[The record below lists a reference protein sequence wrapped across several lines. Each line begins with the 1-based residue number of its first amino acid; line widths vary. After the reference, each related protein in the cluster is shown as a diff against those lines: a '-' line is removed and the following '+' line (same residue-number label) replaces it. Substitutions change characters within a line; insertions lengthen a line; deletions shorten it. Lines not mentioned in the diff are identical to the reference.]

1 MIFPSMRLAAFATC
15 VLLVS
20 CGGGGGSSNANSVA
34 APSSPSATTP
44 GAPTSLTATAADAA
58 VTLSFSAPASDGG
71 ASISGYTATCTAGTA
86 SRTTTGTA
94 SPLTVTGLSNGTQYS
109 CSVVATNRIGS
120 GSPSSAVAATPISAS
135 SSAEFPGNIVL
146 GAPTADSI
154 RLKLYSADQSGSVIV
169 SYRAEGDAGDK
180 QTTPIT
186 LNRAAVLDAELSGLK
201 AGTSYRYRVLLK
213 PATGNEI
220 QSREYRFQTAR
231 APGSSFTFTIQAD
244 SHLDENSDLDIY
256 KRTLTN
262 VLTDQGDFHVDL
274 GDTFMTEKH
283 AEPFTAVVAQ
293 PTSKATLDTRY
304 IYERANFGA
313 VTHSVPLFLVNG
325 NHDAELG
332 WLVDGST
339 QNIAIWASKARLE
352 YFPIPQPGKFYSGD
366 SFVDPNAGNR
376 VAWYAWNWGD
386 AQIIVLDPFWNT
398 KQRANSDPWN
408 FTLGEKQYQWLTE
421 TLAASTAKFKI
432 VFIHNLVGG
441 LDGAMRGG
449 VEAAPFYEW
458 GGKNLDGTNGFA
470 TRRPGWAQPIHDLL
484 VKYKVSAVFH
494 GHDHLY
500 AKQDLDG
507 IVYQTVPQ
515 PSARNFNN
523 GAQLAKDYHY
533 DSGTIFSSSGHMRIT
548 ITPTT
553 MTARYVR
560 SWLPK
565 DETAARKNGQIE
577 HEWSVTR

>member
-408 FTLGEKQYQWLTE
+408 FTLGEKQYQWLNE

-484 VKYKVSAVFH
+484 VKYKVAAVFH

>member
-213 PATGNEI
+213 PTTGNEI

-352 YFPIPQPGKFYSGD
+352 YFPIPQPGKIFLCD
-366 SFVDPNAGNR
+366 
-376 VAWYAWNWGD
+376 
-386 AQIIVLDPFWNT
+386 
-398 KQRANSDPWN
+398 
-408 FTLGEKQYQWLTE
+408 
-421 TLAASTAKFKI
+421 
-432 VFIHNLVGG
+432 
-441 LDGAMRGG
+441 
-449 VEAAPFYEW
+449 
-458 GGKNLDGTNGFA
+458 
-470 TRRPGWAQPIHDLL
+470 RRC
-484 VKYKVSAVFH
+484 
-494 GHDHLY
+494 
-500 AKQDLDG
+500 
-507 IVYQTVPQ
+507 
-515 PSARNFNN
+515 
-523 GAQLAKDYHY
+523 
-533 DSGTIFSSSGHMRIT
+533 
-548 ITPTT
+548 
-553 MTARYVR
+553 
-560 SWLPK
+560 
-565 DETAARKNGQIE
+565 
-577 HEWSVTR
+577 

>member
-231 APGSSFTFTIQAD
+231 AHGSSFTFTIQAD

-484 VKYKVSAVFH
+484 VKYKVAAVFH

-533 DSGTIFSSSGHMRIT
+533 DSGTIFRSSGHMRIT

-553 MTARYVR
+553 MTARYIR

>member
-120 GSPSSAVAATPISAS
+120 GSPSSTVAATPISAS

-304 IYERANFGA
+304 IYERTNFGA

-408 FTLGEKQYQWLTE
+408 FTLGEKQYQWLNE

-484 VKYKVSAVFH
+484 VKYKVAAVFH

-553 MTARYVR
+553 MTARYIR

>member
-1 MIFPSMRLAAFATC
+1 MIFSSMRLAAFATC

-20 CGGGGGSSNANSVA
+20 CGGGGGSRNANSVA

-44 GAPTSLTATAADAA
+44 GAPTSLTTTATDAA

-135 SSAEFPGNIVL
+135 SSVEFPGNIVL

-213 PATGNEI
+213 PTTGNEI

-293 PTSKATLDTRY
+293 PTSKGTLDTRY

-313 VTHSVPLFLVNG
+313 VTHSAPLFLVNG

-386 AQIIVLDPFWNT
+386 AQLIVLDPFWNT

-421 TLAASTAKFKI
+421 TLAPSTATFKI

-484 VKYKVSAVFH
+484 VKYKVAAVFH
-494 GHDHLY
+494 GHDHL
-500 AKQDLDG
+500 
-507 IVYQTVPQ
+507 
-515 PSARNFNN
+515 
-523 GAQLAKDYHY
+523 
-533 DSGTIFSSSGHMRIT
+533 
-548 ITPTT
+548 
-553 MTARYVR
+553 
-560 SWLPK
+560 
-565 DETAARKNGQIE
+565 
-577 HEWSVTR
+577 